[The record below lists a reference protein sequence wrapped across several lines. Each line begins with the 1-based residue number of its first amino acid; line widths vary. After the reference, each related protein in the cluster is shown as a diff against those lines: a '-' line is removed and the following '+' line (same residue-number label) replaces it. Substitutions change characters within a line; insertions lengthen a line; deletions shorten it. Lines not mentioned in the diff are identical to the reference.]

1 LDKNIFINK
10 PPIIVELW
18 MLSYQPVLDLVD
30 AYDRG
35 YNFTCM
41 KNMKLNWIQSKKLL
55 IDSKIR
61 KKNPFEIFKWT
72 IKSDDS
78 SKELKEN
85 LKVMVSEIKGRN
97 TSKC

>member
-1 LDKNIFINK
+1 MHMIVGTILHKKHEIKLDTIN
-10 PPIIVELW
+10 
-18 MLSYQPVLDLVD
+18 
-30 AYDRG
+30 
-35 YNFTCM
+35 
-41 KNMKLNWIQSKKLL
+41 KLL

-61 KKNPFEIFKWT
+61 KKNPFEKFKWT

-85 LKVMVSEIKGRN
+85 LKVMVNEIKGRN